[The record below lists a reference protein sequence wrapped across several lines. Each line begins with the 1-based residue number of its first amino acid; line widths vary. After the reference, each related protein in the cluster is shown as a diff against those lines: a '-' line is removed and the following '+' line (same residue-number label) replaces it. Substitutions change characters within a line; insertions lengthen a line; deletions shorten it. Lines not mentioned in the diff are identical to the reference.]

1 MGQMT
6 QCADDK
12 PLAAAQRDLV
22 HREEPQVR
30 RSAMQVCRTVAECR
44 DVLAVYR
51 QASETIGLVPTM
63 GFLHEGHMAL
73 VAEAKTRAD
82 RVVTTIFVNPTQFG
96 EAADLDAYPRDEAR
110 DLEMLEAAG
119 VDVVLIPD
127 VADVYPESDET
138 IVETTRMANML
149 HGKVRPGHF
158 RGVTTVVAR
167 LFNFTQPDIACF
179 GEKDYQ
185 QLQVIK
191 RMTRDLAFPIEIIGV
206 PIVREADGLAM
217 SSRNV
222 RLSPEDRAAALVLSR
237 SLDAAEQARSSD
249 PESLRETISQTI
261 AAEPRATLRG
271 LDIVE
276 AETLNDIQS
285 GYAGP
290 IAIMLSVEFGGV
302 LLLDQ
307 RVITL

>member
-1 MGQMT
+1 M
-6 QCADDK
+6 K
-12 PLAAAQRDLV
+12 
-22 HREEPQVR
+22 
-30 RSAMQVCRTVAECR
+30 VCRTVAECR
-44 DVLAVYR
+44 DTLGQYR
-51 QASETIGLVPTM
+51 RASERIGLVPTM
-63 GFLHEGHMAL
+63 GFLHAGHMAL
-73 VAEAKTRAD
+73 VKEAKRRSD
-82 RVVTTIFVNPTQFG
+82 RVVATIFVNPTQFG

-110 DLEMLEAAG
+110 DLVMLKEAG
-119 VDVVLIPD
+119 VDVVLIPE
-127 VADVYPESDET
+127 VADVYPEGDET

-167 LFNFTQPDIACF
+167 LFNFTQPDVACF

-191 RMTRDLAFPIEIIGV
+191 RMTRDLGFPIEIIGV

-222 RLSPEDRAAALVLSR
+222 RLSPEDRQAALVLSR
-237 SLDAAEQARSSD
+237 ALDAAEVSD
-249 PESLRETISQTI
+249 APTIDALRDVI
-261 AAEPRATLRG
+261 ATAIGAEPRATLRG
-271 LDIVE
+271 LDIVQ
-276 AETLNDIQS
+276 AETLNTIEDRLS
-285 GYAGP
+285 GAV
-290 IAIMLSVEFGGV
+290 AIMLSVEFGGV